1 MATGREV
8 ARRSGI
14 DRKGDGG
21 GSRVE
26 GPKIVDLPGLR
37 DRTSVFRDRAAAG
50 NVLAGMLDGYR
61 ETNALVMGIPAGGI
75 AVAVETARG
84 LGLPLDVAVVSKITL
99 PWNTEAGYGA
109 VAFDGTVLLNE
120 ELLFRFHLS
129 SLEIE
134 SGIGRTKDKVARRV
148 KLFRGNHAMADFKGP
163 VVLID
168 DGLASGFTLR
178 VAVKALRRAGASEI
192 VVAVPTA
199 HLESAKGL
207 SEVDAIYC
215 ANLRGGSSFAVAD
228 AYEEWSDLAESEA
241 VKLFREFDKSR

>member
-1 MATGREV
+1 MATGREGTRRSDI
-8 ARRSGI
+8 ARR
-14 DRKGDGG
+14 GG
-21 GSRVE
+21 RRAE

-37 DRTSVFRDRAAAG
+37 DRIPVFRDRAEAG
-50 NVLAGMLDGYR
+50 KVLAGMLEGYR
-61 ETNALVMGIPAGGI
+61 EANALVMGIPAGGI

-84 LGLPLDVAVVSKITL
+84 LDLPLDVAVVSKITL
-99 PWNTEAGYGA
+99 PWNAEAGYGA

-120 ELLFRFHLS
+120 ELLSRFHLGS
-129 SLEIE
+129 QEIE

-148 KLFRGNHAMADFKGP
+148 KLFRGDRGMPDFKGP
-163 VVLID
+163 AVLID

-178 VAVKALRRAGASEI
+178 AAINALRQAGAPEI

-207 SEVDAIYC
+207 SEVEVIYC

-241 VKLFREFDKSR
+241 VKLFQEFGKSR